1 VTASILNNIFRLNP
15 IFKIALIEDLTE
27 AQKTSFRRV
36 LSGKRVHSLL
46 HAPREANLTVKALN
60 QPLAELLESL
70 RVPTRIADLPA
81 RLREESDREMQQ
93 LVVQLVLDGVLEV
106 QLNGCYL
113 SGLEALDKM
122 VSLPRRAA
130 HPDQHAERNYTCK
143 ISRTAIG
150 FALQSVYKHP
160 RDIAWILYNFNR
172 TPMHRGRLKQ
182 SPDMEAVARFL
193 GLDERGGWQGMPETV
208 RPVRS
213 ERDDEGNFTPFFQ
226 VWRSWKVG
234 RKRGSRDSAGYKV
247 YLSPLPDET
256 PEVFR
261 IVRETVADS
270 GANSM
275 KTGRVFS
282 ALLRADKL
290 IVYFRT
296 ISGALEYAES
306 LVRATSSFKG
316 QGVPF
321 TYQVAPDNS
330 LISIGVDPPGKF
342 GLDNSW
348 RRYVTDKL
356 ALAIQAFH
364 RSTRDDPIAYIRTHM
379 SMFGVD
385 IDQWRPV
392 NNDWTMEFDLD
403 SE

>member
-1 VTASILNNIFRLNP
+1 
-15 IFKIALIEDLTE
+15 
-27 AQKTSFRRV
+27 
-36 LSGKRVHSLL
+36 
-46 HAPREANLTVKALN
+46 
-60 QPLAELLESL
+60 LLESL
-70 RVPTRIADLPA
+70 RIPKRISDLPA
-81 RLREESDREMQQ
+81 RLREESDKEMQQ
-93 LVVQLVLDGVLEV
+93 IVVQLVLDGVLEIQV
-106 QLNGCYL
+106 AGCYV

-122 VSLPRRAA
+122 MPLPKRAA
-130 HPDQHAERNYTCK
+130 AVDQCADANYTCK
-143 ISRTAIG
+143 ISRTAID

-172 TPMHRGRLKQ
+172 TPMHRGRLRRI
-182 SPDMEAVARFL
+182 PDIEAVARFL
-193 GLDERGGWQGMPETV
+193 GLDDKEGWPGMPETV
-208 RPVRS
+208 RPVRA
-213 ERDDEGNFTPFFQ
+213 ERDAEGNFTPFFQ
-226 VWRSWKVG
+226 VWRSWKIG
-234 RKRGSRDSAGYKV
+234 RTKRSKDSAGYKV

-256 PEVFR
+256 PEVFK
-261 IVRETVADS
+261 IVKDTVADS

-275 KTGRVFS
+275 KTGRVLS

-306 LVRATSSFKG
+306 LVRATSSFRG

-321 TYQVAPDNS
+321 TYQVAPDNC

-364 RSTRDDPIAYIRTHM
+364 RSKRDDPIAYIRAHM

-385 IDQWRPV
+385 VERWRPV
-392 NNDWTMEFDLD
+392 SRDWTMEFDFD